1 MLAVTESP
9 CRLSRLAALVA
20 LAALA
25 AFAFRWSISALV
37 LNCSNSLHS
46 YKIDAVRSRGTH
58 LAQGMS
64 GALSQK
70 HRGRKAAGG
79 QGTAALF
86 AARKPWPP
94 RRDLELCRSGLAS
107 SSRLDSSAGR

>member
-1 MLAVTESP
+1 MALEVERTVGGRLLDPCAV
-9 CRLSRLAALVA
+9 LAALVA

-25 AFAFRWSISALV
+25 AFPPRWSLLPLTRNLAIL
-37 LNCSNSLHS
+37 LHS
-46 YKIDAVRSRGTH
+46 DKFDPLRSRGTH

-70 HRGRKAAGG
+70 HRGRKAAVG

-86 AARKPWPP
+86 AARNPWPP
-94 RRDLELCRSGLAS
+94 RRDLEFC
-107 SSRLDSSAGR
+107 